1 MNDGVGANGK
11 VTVAVRP
18 EAVTVLH
25 ADDMSVNG
33 TNTWDADVET
43 VAFLGD
49 HYEYEV
55 NAGLVPLTV
64 QSARRVEGDRIRV
77 HIPPDACAVVVE

>member
-1 MNDGVGANGK
+1 
-11 VTVAVRP
+11 
-18 EAVTVLH
+18 
-25 ADDMSVNG
+25 MSVNG

-55 NAGLVPLTV
+55 NAGPSL
-64 QSARRVEGDRIRV
+64 
-77 HIPPDACAVVVE
+77 